1 MQLGLECWRSVWPYG
16 TLIRAG
22 HFRSYHATG
31 ATLSEK
37 IKGGRIHLQNISY
50 DLGPYFLKLL
60 NWFKGAK
67 RDLPWRK
74 HRNAYSVWVSEIM
87 LQQTQAQTV
96 IPYFQNFMER
106 YPNLQSLAQANE
118 NELLKQWEGLGYYS
132 RARNLLKT
140 AKHVMQDYNG
150 SFPRDFEA
158 LLALPGIGRYTAG
171 ALLSLALNVAQAAVD
186 GNVLRV
192 LARLLDQAW
201 QSGNSKDKKA
211 AEHIINQYFQSPEF
225 GNYKQIAAE
234 INESLIELGALVCS
248 PKNPLCSSCPC
259 TNLCLAKKNG
269 TIAIRP
275 LAKKSTKQSQS
286 EYTVIILQNIDN
298 SQVLVEKR
306 AANGLL
312 ASLWQFP
319 MLDGLRTATEVEVF
333 LRDQGFE
340 HFTVEALAD
349 KVHVFSHLRW
359 HLAAF
364 YVRFTAN
371 HHVSD
376 EAEDGLAFA
385 EKILPFEIQSG
396 EYRWLEPP
404 KLQDLPFSAA
414 LFDYRARVFS

>member
-1 MQLGLECWRSVWPYG
+1 M
-16 TLIRAG
+16 
-22 HFRSYHATG
+22 
-31 ATLSEK
+31 
-37 IKGGRIHLQNISY
+37 QNISH

-60 NWFKGAK
+60 DWFKGAK

-74 HRNAYSVWVSEIM
+74 HKNAYSVWVSEIM

-106 YPNLQSLAQANE
+106 YPNLQSLAQTNE

-132 RARNLLKT
+132 RARNLFKT
-140 AKHVMQDYNG
+140 AKRVMHDYNG
-150 SFPRDFEA
+150 SFPRDFAE
-158 LLALPGIGRYTAG
+158 LLTLPGIGRYTAG
-171 ALLSLALNVAQAAVD
+171 ALLSLAFNEPQAAVD

-201 QSGNSKDKKA
+201 QSGNTKDMKV

-234 INESLIELGALVCS
+234 INEALIELGALVCS

-286 EYTVIILQNIDN
+286 EYTVMILQNIDN
-298 SQVLVEKR
+298 SHVLVEKR

-319 MLDGLRTATEVEVF
+319 MLDGLRTAAEVEVF
-333 LRDQGFE
+333 LRDHGFE

-359 HLAAF
+359 NLAAF
-364 YVRFTAN
+364 YVRFTAC
-371 HHVSD
+371 HYVSED
-376 EAEDGLAFA
+376 AEDGLAFA
-385 EKILPFEIQSG
+385 EEILPFEAQSG
-396 EYRWLEPP
+396 EYRWLEPAE
-404 KLQDLPFSAA
+404 LQDLPFSAA
-414 LFDYRARVFS
+414 LFDYRARVL